1 MSSCKVYIDE
11 EEYFGEYHIDNEN
24 LCVDIYDYFNDTEE
38 DDFSG
43 NKEMI
48 ICDYRNSQFFY
59 SSTFYCSRKTY
70 GLAQYETFQTN
81 FYLNTSR
88 YENIENFSFD
98 FKVKSLTFY
107 HPLFINFFTSQT
119 LKTKHSDDKIEVTLK
134 TKYDSKEVLIQKNN
148 IELMSFGEAF
158 SYKRKREKR
167 QLVIETENYVKLSL
181 MEPILFEN
189 ILSYINEFDIIVNS
203 YLPTG
208 VRSYKIVIN
217 TDEDKT
223 YRLFHKRIGR
233 EEHYNKILQPVVKM
247 DFFDYMKHIYTL
259 ISFREVDN
267 RNRYL
272 PLDFRKPIT
281 LEDKFIYYFR
291 CVDLYMGDLI
301 MKETKEKSSNYKR
314 LERFIDDNLDL
325 FSENDLG
332 LYSDFKN
339 EINSLRNHYIHEGY
353 YLPNNE
359 LEVKGKNQKF
369 LYKKKIDYMWLDN
382 VTTALQLGV
391 HRMLYTKVLNV
402 DIDEQALKNCKL

>member
-1 MSSCKVYIDE
+1 MYERCVLSMSSCKVYIDE

-223 YRLFHKRIGR
+223 YRLFHKRIAKW
-233 EEHYNKILQPVVKM
+233 YQ
-247 DFFDYMKHIYTL
+247 
-259 ISFREVDN
+259 
-267 RNRYL
+267 
-272 PLDFRKPIT
+272 
-281 LEDKFIYYFR
+281 
-291 CVDLYMGDLI
+291 
-301 MKETKEKSSNYKR
+301 
-314 LERFIDDNLDL
+314 
-325 FSENDLG
+325 
-332 LYSDFKN
+332 
-339 EINSLRNHYIHEGY
+339 NS
-353 YLPNNE
+353 
-359 LEVKGKNQKF
+359 VS
-369 LYKKKIDYMWLDN
+369 
-382 VTTALQLGV
+382 
-391 HRMLYTKVLNV
+391 
-402 DIDEQALKNCKL
+402 